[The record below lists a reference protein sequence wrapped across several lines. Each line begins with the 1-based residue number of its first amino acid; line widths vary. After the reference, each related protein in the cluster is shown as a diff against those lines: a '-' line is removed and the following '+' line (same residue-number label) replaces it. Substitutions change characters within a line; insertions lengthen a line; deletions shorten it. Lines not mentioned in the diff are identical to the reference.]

1 MPNACHPV
9 EEAPAIIRRRRV
21 FLFGGYEHVP
31 AATQYR
37 RLVRE
42 LARAA
47 ATWSMR
53 ADAGPPSISRDGA
66 VHAWTIQSGGP
77 NWEVATD
84 FRYCAW
90 DDLIA
95 ADFARPDWKAVPLGI
110 AALLDI
116 FVTGTAF
123 RYFRRNWRYGLFY
136 AYPLVIVALAAAFA
150 WIAAGIP
157 GEFGA
162 PLPWFARLPL
172 ALAAF
177 WLVLRWPGDR
187 LLVRYMLNDWTF
199 AAGVAR
205 GWRTDYRDRIRVFA
219 EEIAEGLADEG
230 ADEVVIVGH
239 SLGAVLAVESLAG
252 AMALRPGLVAA
263 APPLSLLT
271 VGSSLLKVGL
281 HPSARDLRAAVR
293 AVLDEHRIAW
303 LDCTALVDIL
313 NFYRADPDRALG
325 LHVGRSPVLRTVK
338 MRAMLGEASYARFKR
353 NFLRL
358 HRQFVMGN
366 EQRYH
371 YDFFMACCGPMPMAG
386 RIANIT
392 LAVDNF
398 GPDGSYLPAAG
409 AELSGPQPAARGG
422 TEA

>member
-1 MPNACHPV
+1 MSDACRPV
-9 EEAPAIIRRRRV
+9 EEVPSVVRRRRV

-31 AATQYR
+31 AAIQYR

-47 ATWSMR
+47 ATWSMC
-53 ADAGPPSISRDGA
+53 AEAGPPAISRKGA
-66 VHAWTIQSGGP
+66 VHAWTIRSRGP
-77 NWEVATD
+77 NWEVETD
-84 FRYCAW
+84 LRYCAW

-116 FVTGTAF
+116 LVTGTAF
-123 RYFRRNWRYGLFY
+123 RYFRHNWRYGLFY

-150 WIAAGIP
+150 WLAAGMP
-157 GEFGA
+157 GEIGM
-162 PLPWFARLPL
+162 PLPWFLRLPL
-172 ALAAF
+172 ALGVF

-187 LLVRYMLNDWTF
+187 VLVRYMLNDWTF
-199 AAGVAR
+199 AAGVAHD
-205 GWRTDYRDRIRVFA
+205 WRPDYRERIGAFA
-219 EEIAEGLADEG
+219 EEIADGLADDHV
-230 ADEVVIVGH
+230 DEVVIVGH
-239 SLGAVLAVESLAG
+239 SLGAVLAIESLAA

-263 APPLSLLT
+263 APPVSLLT
-271 VGSSLLKVGL
+271 AGSSLLKVGL
-281 HPSARDLRAAVR
+281 HPSARGLRQAVR
-293 AVLDEHRIAW
+293 AVLADPRIAW
-303 LDCTALVDIL
+303 LDCTALVDVL

-325 LHVGRSPVLRTVK
+325 LGVGRSPVLRTVK

-366 EQRYH
+366 ERRYH
-371 YDFFMACCGPMPMAG
+371 YDFVMACCGPMPMAG

-398 GPDGSYLPAAG
+398 SADGSYLPAAG
-409 AELSGPQPAARGG
+409 AERSDAGADAARRD
-422 TEA
+422 

>member
-1 MPNACHPV
+1 MSNACRPA
-9 EEAPAIIRRRRV
+9 EESPAIIRRRRV

-31 AATQYR
+31 AAIQYR

-47 ATWSMR
+47 TTWSMR
-53 ADAGPPSISRDGA
+53 AEAGPPSISRGGA
-66 VHAWTIQSGGP
+66 VHAWTIRARGP
-77 NWEVATD
+77 NWEVETD
-84 FRYCAW
+84 LRYCAW

-110 AALLDI
+110 VALLDI
-116 FVTGTAF
+116 LVTGTAF
-123 RYFRRNWRYGLFY
+123 RYFRHNWRYGLFY
-136 AYPLVIVALAAAFA
+136 AYPLVIVALAAALA
-150 WIAAGIP
+150 WLASGIP
-157 GEFGA
+157 GEIGM
-162 PLPWFARLPL
+162 PLPWLLRLPL
-172 ALAAF
+172 TLGIF

-205 GWRTDYRDRIRVFA
+205 GWRPDYRERIDTCIREMA
-219 EEIAEGLADEG
+219 EALSDDQV
-230 ADEVVIVGH
+230 DEVVVVGH
-239 SLGAVLAVESLAG
+239 SLGAVLAIESLAG
-252 AMALRPGLVAA
+252 AMALRPGFVAA
-263 APPLSLLT
+263 APPLSLMT

-293 AVLDEHRIAW
+293 AVLDESRIAW
-303 LDCTALVDIL
+303 LDCTALVDVL

-325 LHVGRSPVLRTVK
+325 LDVGRSPVLRTVK
-338 MRAMLGEASYARFKR
+338 MRAMLGEASYSRFKR

-366 EQRYH
+366 ERRYH
-371 YDFFMACCGPMPMAG
+371 YDFFMVCCGPMPMAG

-398 GPDGSYLPAAG
+398 GPDGSYLPVAD
-409 AELSGPQPAARGG
+409 AERSRPPPAARGG